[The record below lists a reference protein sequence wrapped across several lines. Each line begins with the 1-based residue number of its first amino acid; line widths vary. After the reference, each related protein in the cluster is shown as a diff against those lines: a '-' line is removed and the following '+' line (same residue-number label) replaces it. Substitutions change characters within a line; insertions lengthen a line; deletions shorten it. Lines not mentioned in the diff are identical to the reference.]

1 MKREAAIAT
10 CALVNNKNNNRPD
23 VGWDE
28 LGKCFEADYNFIAP
42 HQSSGGCNKYQQ
54 LKHSFSRLLR
64 EKLFYWKFRSD
75 QHHLINLQ
83 INGWLE
89 VGVLFNSNHF
99 LFLKKSLQ
107 FHQLCTGLNYIF
119 QIVIKEITGLDIM
132 STLYY
137 LQKANI
143 LISQRRL

>member
-1 MKREAAIAT
+1 MKREAAVAT

-99 LFLKKSLQ
+99 LFLKKIPSIPPIVYRP
-107 FHQLCTGLNYIF
+107 QLYFPNRHKRNYRIRYNVYSVLF
-119 QIVIKEITGLDIM
+119 TK
-132 STLYY
+132 SKYP
-137 LQKANI
+137 N
-143 LISQRRL
+143 

>member
-1 MKREAAIAT
+1 MRWLTIKIITDQMLAGMR
-10 CALVNNKNNNRPD
+10 
-23 VGWDE
+23 
-28 LGKCFEADYNFIAP
+28 CFEADYNFIAP

-99 LFLKKSLQ
+99 LFLKKIPSIPPIVYRP
-107 FHQLCTGLNYIF
+107 QLYFPNRHKRNYRIRYNVYSVLF
-119 QIVIKEITGLDIM
+119 TK
-132 STLYY
+132 SKYP
-137 LQKANI
+137 N
-143 LISQRRL
+143 